1 MEDVD
6 DVFDP
11 PDEEEKSTIARR
23 QFTYSLKALHVAAR
37 LQRVFVAHQAFKAAL
52 EGCDR
57 IFQLSRELNV
67 QQGAVIAGPTGV
79 GKTALI
85 RYFRATI
92 PNSTLFEPGLGVLAL
107 RIPRRPNVG
116 QIIGGL
122 LRQLKYPFPVTSSTL
137 SVRRDALVEALR
149 HKGTR
154 LIFADEAD
162 NLRGQVQLRS
172 RLYDDGTSATDV
184 LRELMDEVPLGLCL
198 CGSQDLLDLRTIDMS
213 LGGRVSAKFELREF
227 HNDGNW
233 LGFLHVFRQRFTEID
248 LSIIDSEEEGTR
260 LHRACGGNPRTF
272 KRFITEAVL
281 VAVDAGAAAVQP
293 AHLVLASERTNG
305 AVKAAGGPYAG

>member
-1 MEDVD
+1 MQDLD

-11 PDEEEKSTIARR
+11 PDEEEMETVARR
-23 QFTYSLKALHVAAR
+23 QFTYTPRALQGAAR
-37 LQRVFVAHQAFKAAL
+37 VQRIFVAHPAFKSAL

-67 QQGAVIAGPTGV
+67 QQGAVLAGTTGV

-85 RYFRATI
+85 RFFRSTL

-107 RIPRRPNVG
+107 RAPRRPNVG

-137 SVRRDALVEALR
+137 SVRRDALIEALR

-154 LIFADEAD
+154 LIFIDEAD
-162 NLRGQVQLRS
+162 NLREQVQLRT
-172 RLYDDGTSATDV
+172 RVYDDGTSATDV

-198 CGSQDLLDLRTIDMS
+198 CGSNALLDLRTIDVS

-227 HNDGNW
+227 EDDGNW
-233 LGFLHVFRQRFTEID
+233 RGFLHGFRQKSTEID
-248 LSIIDSEEEGTR
+248 LSIIDSDPEAGR

-281 VAVDAGAAAVQP
+281 IAVDAGSAVVTP

-305 AVKAAGGPYAG
+305 SVKAAGVPYAS

>member
-1 MEDVD
+1 MQDVD

-11 PDEEEKSTIARR
+11 PDEEEKSTVARR
-23 QFTYSLKALHVAAR
+23 QFTYSPQALQMAAR
-37 LQRVFVAHQAFKAAL
+37 VQRVFVAHPAFKLAM

-92 PNSTLFEPGLGVLAL
+92 PSSTLFEPGLGALAL

-116 QIIGGL
+116 QIISGL
-122 LRQLKYPFPVTSSTL
+122 LRQLKYPFPVTTSTL
-137 SVRRDALVEALR
+137 SVRRDALIEALR

-162 NLRGQVQLRS
+162 NLRGQVKLRS

-198 CGSQDLLDLRTIDMS
+198 CGSDDLLDLRTIDMS

-227 HNDGNW
+227 GNDGNW
-233 LGFLHVFRQRFTEID
+233 RGFVRVFRERCTEID
-248 LSIIDSEEEGTR
+248 LSIFDSEEESGR
-260 LHRACGGNPRTF
+260 LHRACCGNPRTF
-272 KRFITEAVL
+272 KRFVTEAVL
-281 VAVDAGAAAVQP
+281 VAVDAGALAVQP
-293 AHLVLASERTNG
+293 AHLVLAFERTNG
-305 AVKAAGGPYAG
+305 TVKAAGGPYAS